1 MLLDGIS
8 VKGSYHDINQ
18 DAFQIKKLDKGFV
31 VAVSDGLGSK
41 SHSQLGASAL
51 CSSVIEI
58 ATQREA
64 ELFDIDKDILLMEI
78 HKKWLA
84 KLKGYDIC
92 DCYATMLWVICYEG
106 RLMAAR
112 LGDGFIG
119 INTEGKTIVLFDQKE
134 NFFINETECLT
145 EEMYISKVDYLEL
158 KVSELLGG
166 VVCTD
171 GFYIGEMKQ
180 EELIEFSKSFIEGY
194 FDMKKSEILEDI
206 KSWFVTWPG
215 TDDKTM
221 AYFIAER
228 N

>member
-18 DAFQIKKLDKGFV
+18 DSFQIKKLDKGFV
-31 VAVSDGLGSK
+31 IAVSDGLGSK
-41 SHSQLGASAL
+41 RLSQFGSAAL
-51 CSSVIEI
+51 CSSIIET

-64 ELFDIDKDILLMEI
+64 DLFEIDKNTLLTEI
-78 HKKWLA
+78 HNKWLA
-84 KLKGYDIC
+84 KLKEYDIR

-119 INTEGKTIVLFDQKE
+119 ICIEGKSIVLFDQKE
-134 NFFINETECLT
+134 DFFLNETECMT
-145 EEMYISKVDYLEL
+145 EIMDISKVDYLEFE
-158 KVSELLGG
+158 VSELLGG

-171 GFYIGEMKQ
+171 GFCIGEMKQ
-180 EELIEFSKSFIEGY
+180 DELLEFIEGFVEGY
-194 FDMKKSEILEDI
+194 CDMRQNEILEDI